1 MMSRPCPPR
10 HTSLGFSLI
19 ELMIV
24 VCIIGLL
31 ASVAIPAFVRYLKYS
46 KTSEVHLNL
55 KSLGDGAV
63 SYHQAD
69 HYDLA
74 GRPLSDQQYPGAD
87 AQTYSNPAAVPKGTK
102 TTTTGDSWR
111 VTPWKELKFSM
122 IRPQYYQYKFVQH
135 NAVGGSE
142 DVFTASA
149 FGDLDAD
156 DVQSHFIVTGIAT
169 QNGEIRLSPV
179 YAGDDIDALE

>member
-1 MMSRPCPPR
+1 MSRPCAPR
-10 HTSLGFSLI
+10 AIPLGFTLI

-31 ASVAIPAFVRYLKYS
+31 ASVAIPAFIRYLKYS

-55 KSLGDGAV
+55 KSLGDGAMA
-63 SYHQAD
+63 YHQAD

-74 GRPLSDQQYPGAD
+74 GRPLSDKQYPGVD
-87 AQTYSNPAAVPKGTK
+87 DQDYSNPDAAPKGTK
-102 TTTTGDSWR
+102 ATTTADSWR
-111 VTPWKELKFSM
+111 VTPWKELNFSM
-122 IRPQYYQYKFVQH
+122 IRPQYYQYSFVQH
-135 NAVGGSE
+135 NALGGSE

-169 QNGEIRLSPV
+169 QNGDIRLSPV